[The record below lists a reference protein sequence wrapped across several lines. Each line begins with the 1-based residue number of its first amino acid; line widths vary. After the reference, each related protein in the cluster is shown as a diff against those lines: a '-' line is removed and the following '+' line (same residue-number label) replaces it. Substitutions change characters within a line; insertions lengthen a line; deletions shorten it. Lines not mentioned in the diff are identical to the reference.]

1 MMKMLSSV
9 YKYNK
14 FLFHTV
20 LLMLGLVFTSC
31 NYWHDDQEGC
41 EAHLRLQF
49 VYDMNMKFA
58 DAFAHEVK
66 TVRLHAFN
74 QNGKLVYTKTEP
86 VERILA
92 DGGMNLD
99 DLAPGRYDLQVWAE
113 GEQRYE
119 GSYIYKGLD
128 GDEGIGKS
136 DIRDFQ
142 TLVNRED
149 KKVNHDLTPLFHGMM
164 KNADLTAVYGQTK
177 TVTVKLT
184 KDTNHFKV
192 VLQHLSGNNLAP
204 DDFDFVIT
212 DNNGYLDYDNSLLA
226 DDELI
231 YPAWSK
237 YAGKAGVTSSEGG
250 EQTSVSV
257 AVAELTTNRLLT
269 GHDMRLRVYN
279 HSTGKSIINIPLV
292 DYALLVKGNYNKAMS
307 DQEYLDRQDTY
318 DLVFFLDEGKKW
330 LATSIYINSWRVVL
344 SHADM

>member
-1 MMKMLSSV
+1 MQIRTLTWGTFLSW
-9 YKYNK
+9 
-14 FLFHTV
+14 
-20 LLMLGLVFTSC
+20 LLLPLSMTLVSC
-31 NYWHDDQEGC
+31 SWWHDDQEGC
-41 EAHLRLQF
+41 EATRRVRF
-49 VYDMNMKFA
+49 VYDMNMLYA

-99 DLAPGRYDLQVWAE
+99 DLTPGRYDLQVWAE
-113 GEQRYE
+113 GEQRHE

-177 TVTVKLT
+177 TVTAKLT

-212 DNNGYLDYDNSLLA
+212 DNNGYLDYDNNLLA

-307 DQEYLDRQDTY
+307 DQEYLDRQDSY
-318 DLVFFLDEGKKW
+318 DLVFFLNERNEW